1 MRVLRGKRVERGM
14 AADGDR
20 SKGNKVE
27 ARKESRAARGPR
39 LKGEREQ
46 LALPKAIKVWFT
58 HSLNKSTYHPSL
70 PFFQVCGF
78 HRSAPTPTVPSA
90 LSFPPT
96 LTWQN
101 CEFHNETR
109 ASCRPPWTVCFYF
122 IFLHLLYVGVFKF
135 VSWMQRLKKQLSLF
149 FFSLA
154 MLARWHP
161 INLSRASFGIM
172 QIPKWFLFLRPLSS
186 LCPPTPLS
194 RPPPPS
200 PFLTVASF
208 SLIELYSHS
217 NLLKSVLAVT
227 STVQVAGW
235 GVFMEWYIV
244 GNIDR
249 RCGERNEWIL
259 VMAACVQST
268 VYKFGLSLIHRNAV
282 SNILYITCFCKVKKK
297 NLSPSL
303 LPCPFHRSN
312 IWILSE
318 YVRSVSY

>member
-1 MRVLRGKRVERGM
+1 MKSTLIYESLRRTGPQICLSGSGRARLLWVTIEKYNSEGVKTGWGVVCVGVEGVERGM

-78 HRSAPTPTVPSA
+78 HRSAPTPTMPSA

-96 LTWQN
+96 LAWQN

-109 ASCRPPWTVCFYF
+109 ASCRPPWTVFFFCTCS
-122 IFLHLLYVGVFKF
+122 
-135 VSWMQRLKKQLSLF
+135 VSLCLSLF
-149 FFSLA
+149 NGCRDRRSSSLFSHFFLFLA
-154 MLARWHP
+154 MLARRHA

-186 LCPPTPLS
+186 LCRTKRAPHHHHPALHLH
-194 RPPPPS
+194 PPS
-200 PFLTVASF
+200 QPWQDF
-208 SLIELYSHS
+208 
-217 NLLKSVLAVT
+217 
-227 STVQVAGW
+227 
-235 GVFMEWYIV
+235 
-244 GNIDR
+244 
-249 RCGERNEWIL
+249 
-259 VMAACVQST
+259 
-268 VYKFGLSLIHRNAV
+268 
-282 SNILYITCFCKVKKK
+282 
-297 NLSPSL
+297 P
-303 LPCPFHRSN
+303 
-312 IWILSE
+312 
-318 YVRSVSY
+318 